1 VRVVLCE
8 QSSLLRILIS
18 ETTLVVINAVAY
30 YLPHYILRIFLS
42 YLEKDS
48 ERSNPAWGWL
58 LAFGLFMSN
67 TAISILNGV
76 IFSLSTT
83 TLQAGIRLQLNTL
96 LFSKTL
102 AKKDIAAAAEL
113 KEQSAGQ
120 EVNET
125 DKEKTN
131 GKQKEEDD
139 DEGVSSKTQIMTLF
153 TVDVDRVTEFVWHQY
168 ALVDAPIEIVVATI
182 FLVQLLGSSAA
193 FGLLAALR
201 KQISGGC
208 QLIPVCLPLNHIAA
222 KVVVTAQ
229 ENLMKA
235 RDSRT
240 ALMNEILQGIR
251 MLK

>member
-1 VRVVLCE
+1 MN
-8 QSSLLRILIS
+8 LI
-18 ETTLVVINAVAY
+18 
-30 YLPHYILRIFLS
+30 
-42 YLEKDS
+42 
-48 ERSNPAWGWL
+48 
-58 LAFGLFMSN
+58 
-67 TAISILNGV
+67 NGI

-83 TLQAGIRLQLNTL
+83 TLQAGIRLQLNTM

-113 KEQSAGQ
+113 KEQNAEKEHNEAGT
-120 EVNET
+120 EKAGSNEK
-125 DKEKTN
+125 DD
-131 GKQKEEDD
+131 DD

-153 TVDVDRVTEFVWHQY
+153 TVDVDRVSEFVWHQF

-193 FGLLAALR
+193 FGLLAALSR
-201 KQISGGC
+201 LFTFRRFL
-208 QLIPVCLPLNHIAA
+208 LIAVCLPLNHIAA

>member
-1 VRVVLCE
+1 
-8 QSSLLRILIS
+8 
-18 ETTLVVINAVAY
+18 
-30 YLPHYILRIFLS
+30 
-42 YLEKDS
+42 
-48 ERSNPAWGWL
+48 
-58 LAFGLFMSN
+58 MSN
-67 TAISILNGV
+67 TAISVLNGV

-113 KEQSAGQ
+113 KEQSAEK
-120 EVNET
+120 EVNKS
-125 DKEKTN
+125 DKEKDD
-131 GKQKEEDD
+131 GSEKGEDG

-201 KQISGGC
+201 KQI
-208 QLIPVCLPLNHIAA
+208 IPPN
-222 KVVVTAQ
+222 
-229 ENLMKA
+229 
-235 RDSRT
+235 SRAHLSLS
-240 ALMNEILQGIR
+240 ALESHR
-251 MLK
+251 R